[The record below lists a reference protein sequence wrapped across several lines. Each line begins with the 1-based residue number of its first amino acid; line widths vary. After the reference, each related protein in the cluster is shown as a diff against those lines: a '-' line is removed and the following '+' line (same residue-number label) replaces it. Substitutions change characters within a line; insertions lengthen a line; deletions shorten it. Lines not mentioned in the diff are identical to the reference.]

1 MLRFARTMKKV
12 SGRKWEKFLPD
23 APEFRKNECEC
34 DEHVGAEGVWS
45 QIEVEVTCVR
55 NETATIYSGRRKAL
69 FPRDAPHVGAMREDV
84 PKGIPRECERG

>member
-1 MLRFARTMKKV
+1 MLRLARTMKKV

-34 DEHVGAEGVWS
+34 DEHVGAEGAWG

-69 FPRDAPHVGAMREDV
+69 FPRDAPHVGAMREDGR
-84 PKGIPRECERG
+84 KGIPRECERG